1 MVLNLKRFSGAATEN
16 YTEHV
21 SFIQENDIPFET
33 QDKEII
39 FVRKTEVTYDE
50 SSRKPSKANILGIS
64 FVTENVG
71 EKEAKSST

>member
-39 FVRKTEVTYDE
+39 FVRKNRSY
-50 SSRKPSKANILGIS
+50 L
-64 FVTENVG
+64 
-71 EKEAKSST
+71 